1 VPTGKGPGRVLALV
15 DAGVGGGCGIA
26 DGEASGRIG
35 SRTLVDLTLSPAEE
49 AFRDEL
55 RSWLEENNPGREPAG
70 DEEAFEFRREWQRQ
84 LHQAGMAGI
93 SWPKEYGGRGATLIE
108 QAIFNE
114 ETARA
119 GAPQVA
125 NVLGLAMGGP
135 TVIAHG
141 TEEQRQR
148 YLQPILS
155 AEEIWCQGFSEPES
169 GSDLASLKT
178 RAVRDGDEWVV
189 TGQKVWTTFAH
200 HAKWCM
206 LVARTDADAPKH
218 KGLTYFLMDM
228 AQDAVQVR
236 PLRQITGEAEFN
248 ELFIE
253 EARIPGENIVGGEG
267 NGWAVAITTLMHERA
282 TLAFS
287 LQVAVQ
293 IALREL
299 LERARS
305 LGVAEDPVIRQRLA
319 QLLIEA
325 EVLRLNAYRGL
336 SATMRTGVPGP
347 EGSLGKWH
355 WSEIN
360 QSLTELA
367 LEIAGRDALLAHDE
381 WTYRF
386 LRARANSIEGGTTEI
401 LKNIVAERVLGLPR
415 MR

>member
-1 VPTGKGPGRVLALV
+1 
-15 DAGVGGGCGIA
+15 
-26 DGEASGRIG
+26 
-35 SRTLVDLTLSPAEE
+35 VDLTLSNEEE

-55 RSWLEENNPGREPAG
+55 RAWLKDNHPGREPEG
-70 DEEAFEFRREWQRQ
+70 DEAGFDFRRDWQRK
-84 LHQAGMAGI
+84 LYEAGWAGV
-93 SWPKEYGGRGATLIE
+93 SWPQEYGGRGATLVE

-114 ETARA
+114 EVTRA
-119 GAPQVA
+119 QAPQLA

-141 TEEQRQR
+141 TEEQKQR
-148 YLQPILS
+148 YLAPILS

-178 RAVRDGDEWVV
+178 RAVRDGDDWVV
-189 TGQKVWTTFAH
+189 TGQKVWTTLAH
-200 HAKWCM
+200 QAKWCM
-206 LVARTDADAPKH
+206 LVARTDTEAAKH

-228 AQDAVQVR
+228 EQDAVQVR

-253 EARIPGENIVGGEG
+253 EARIPDENIVGGEG
-267 NGWAVAITTLMHERA
+267 NGWNVAITTLMHERA
-282 TLAFS
+282 TLAFG
-287 LQVAVQ
+287 LQ
-293 IALREL
+293 IAVKIALSEL
-299 LERARS
+299 FEKARDTRAN
-305 LGVAEDPVIRQRLA
+305 GGTAAEDDIVRDRLA
-319 QLLIEA
+319 QLYIES

-336 SATMRTGVPGP
+336 TAIMRYGVPGP

-355 WSEIN
+355 WAEVN
-360 QSLTELA
+360 QALTELA
-367 LEIAGRDALLAHDE
+367 MDIAGPRAQLNEDP

-415 MR
+415 AGKAP